1 MYKPLELPPCRI
13 CDGEASGIHYGVN
26 TCEACKAFFRR
37 AVMEKDKYQCAKD
50 KNCKIIDRKRGNCS
64 YCRLQK
70 CLNLGMSRDAMRHG
84 RYTVAIRTKTI
95 LEVKQLKEK
104 AENVNHKPI
113 SHESISTL
121 PPAGIHI
128 NEPAVLQV
136 PKLDNFLPLESLSNT
151 AHSLDISASP
161 AAPGSLGSSSFSIPS
176 VSSQTTETSIDFTS
190 PSPADNFMTL
200 SSPQLQ
206 MDALADSD
214 ITSLFD
220 DLSPHYLD
228 SGEQH
233 LELKMEDLADSL
245 LDQPETSVDFLE
257 DITLP
262 DEPLVNDVTNYP
274 SVPSPTRRSARI
286 AEKRR
291 SVLQEIRPD
300 DDPWLSTIDPDFFST
315 TTETAGSVPI
325 TKKQRASLSEFEMS
339 EDEMEQMIW
348 TLVWSQDQIYPEY
361 INSFDKDYIKKLH
374 TEYSEKY
381 NMKNEFFGLKK
392 LLTTEEFN
400 SFYLA
405 TGIDVDGRMEMIK
418 KAIEQIQHGLMKY
431 ISFARII
438 PGFEDLPTDDKLAL
452 IKAAR
457 FEYWLMGEHVHIN
470 TELKVIYYPDTKA
483 QLTREDIVMIFG
495 EPEAVD
501 RCMEFSASLQ
511 KLRLTYEE
519 VAVLKAI
526 IITFRDRV
534 PLQNPEKVEA
544 IQWKLVQCLKYL
556 IKKFHKEEPHR
567 FSWYMNKLVSMREL
581 TEINRKVN
589 GRMENLHM
597 SIMKRYPLVYECI
610 SHDVEE
616 SQKDAENHKAQMD
629 FFKAKC
635 PA

>member
-104 AENVNHKPI
+104 AENVNKTPSLETSPTPI
-113 SHESISTL
+113 AHITDHSSSI
-121 PPAGIHI
+121 
-128 NEPAVLQV
+128 
-136 PKLDNFLPLESLSNT
+136 PKLDNLLPVNT
-151 AHSLDISASP
+151 TLPKPQGLDAPVISP
-161 AAPGSLGSSSFSIPS
+161 AVPSIHSSNYSIPS
-176 VSSQTTETSIDFTS
+176 VSSQTTEGSVDFIAS
-190 PSPADNFMTL
+190 PGNFMTL
-200 SSPQLQ
+200 SPAPYQ
-206 MDALADSD
+206 MDAFSDSD
-214 ITSLFD
+214 ITSLFE
-220 DLSPHYLD
+220 DLSSPYLH
-228 SGEQH
+228 SETQQ
-233 LELKMEDLADSL
+233 LEFKMEDLADSF

-257 DITLP
+257 DLTLSLQEKSP
-262 DEPLVNDVTNYP
+262 VEDVTKDDP
-274 SVPSPTRRSARI
+274 DQSPTRRSARI

-291 SVLQEIRPD
+291 SLLQEIRPD
-300 DDPWLSTIDPDFFST
+300 DDPWLSTIDPGFFST
-315 TTETAGSVPI
+315 TENALTVPM
-325 TKKQRASLSEFEMS
+325 TKKQRSSQSEYEMTV
-339 EDEMEQMIW
+339 DEMEQMIW

-361 INSFDKDYIKKLH
+361 INSFDKDYIKKLQ

-381 NMKNEFFGLKK
+381 DMKNEFFGLKK
-392 LLTTEEFN
+392 LLSTEEFN

-418 KAIEQIQHGLMKY
+418 KAIEQIQHGIMKY

-438 PGFEDLPTDDKLAL
+438 PGFEDLPTDDKMAL

-470 TELKVIYYPDTKA
+470 TEMKVIYYPDSKA
-483 QLTREDIVMIFG
+483 QLTRDDIIMIFG

-501 RCMEFSASLQ
+501 RCIEFAASLQ
-511 KLRLTYEE
+511 RLKLTYEE

-526 IITFRDRV
+526 IITFRDRA
-534 PLQNPEKVEA
+534 PLQNPEKVET

-556 IKKFHKEEPHR
+556 IAKFHKDEPHR
-567 FSWYMNKLVSMREL
+567 FSAYMDKLIFMREL

-610 SHDVEE
+610 SHDVQEN
-616 SQKDAENHKAQMD
+616 QNDAENHKAQMD
-629 FFKAKC
+629 FFHAKC
-635 PA
+635 PVV